1 MLIGL
6 DLVAVDANS
15 CGLGCKIRSEKLSK
29 AELVRSRISTS
40 SHVGSSRQARCMS
53 ATISLKSS
61 KPGLLDWLGEGS
73 LNLRIALYPLFLSRI
88 NMFDK
93 CHRHSG
99 TSLPEHHK
107 KGPPMYASIPNTSS
121 SRQYLVCSAFV
132 KD

>member
-1 MLIGL
+1 
-6 DLVAVDANS
+6 
-15 CGLGCKIRSEKLSK
+15 
-29 AELVRSRISTS
+29 
-40 SHVGSSRQARCMS
+40 MS

-73 LNLRIALYPLFLSRI
+73 LNARIALNPLFLSRI

-107 KGPPMYASIPNTSS
+107 KGPPMYASTQIPPRAANTF
-121 SRQYLVCSAFV
+121 ANNTAV
-132 KD
+132 KDQPRTP